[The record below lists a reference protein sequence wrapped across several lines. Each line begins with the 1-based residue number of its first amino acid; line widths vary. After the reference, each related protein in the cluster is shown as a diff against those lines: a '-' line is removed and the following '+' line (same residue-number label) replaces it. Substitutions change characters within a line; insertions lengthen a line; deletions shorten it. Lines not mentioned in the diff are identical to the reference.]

1 MKLRTIIF
9 AVLALI
15 AGLGTATFARHQLSQ
30 ARQTIVQQAAER
42 PSTTIY
48 VLVAARDLP
57 SGYLVQPDDLVWQ
70 SWPDDRVS
78 DAYLRKD
85 RDDPQALAGAVVRLH
100 ISQGEPVS
108 AGRMVKPGERGFL
121 AAVLAPGMRA
131 TSVPLTATS
140 DVAGLI
146 LPGDH
151 VDLILSHQIPDM
163 RDPNAPARTV
173 GETVVTNLRVV
184 AIDQTVNDQDKKPL
198 SGKTATFEV
207 TPRQAEMIEVAK
219 LIGNL
224 SLDLRSAGEAPDSKA
239 ADNKVADNK
248 VADGKDAKDAGADG
262 KGAATP
268 EDETTHTWDSDVSP
282 LLRRPDHGSGGVA
295 SVTILRGA
303 GKGGDSSGGAPGA
316 AIGGLGPAAG
326 SINNA
331 SNGAKGIA
339 DAAMSLRNTA
349 GAGLIGGF

>member
-15 AGLGTATFARHQLSQ
+15 AGLGTATFARYQLSQ

-48 VLVAARDLP
+48 VLVAGRDLP

-100 ISQGEPVS
+100 IAQGEPVS

-184 AIDQTVNDQDKKPL
+184 AIDQIVNDQDKKPL

-207 TPRQAEMIEVAK
+207 TPKQAEIIEVAK

-224 SLDLRSAGEAPDSKA
+224 SLDLRSAGEAPGS
-239 ADNKVADNK
+239 KVADSK
-248 VADGKDAKDAGADG
+248 VTDGKDAADGKDAKDA
-262 KGAATP
+262 ATP
-268 EDETTHTWDSDVSP
+268 DDGTTHTWDSEVSP
-282 LLRRPDHGSGGVA
+282 LMVRPDRGSSGGVV
-295 SVTILRGA
+295 SVTILRGN
-303 GKGGDSSGGAPGA
+303 GKGNDGAGGAPA
-316 AIGGLGPAAG
+316 SAIGGLGPAAV
-326 SINNA
+326 SMNNA
-331 SNGAKGIA
+331 SNGAKGIV
-339 DAAMSLRNTA
+339 DAATALRAST
-349 GAGLIGGF
+349 GAGLGGF

>member
-1 MKLRTIIF
+1 MRVRTIIF
-9 AVLALI
+9 AVFALI

-30 ARQTIVQQAAER
+30 ARQSIVQQVAEK
-42 PSTTIY
+42 PSKTIY
-48 VLVAARDLP
+48 ILVAAHDLP
-57 SGYLVQPDDLVWQ
+57 SGALVQPDDLMWQ

-85 RDDPQALAGAVVRLH
+85 RDDAQSLAGAVVRLH
-100 ISQGEPVS
+100 IAQGEPVS
-108 AGRMVKPGERGFL
+108 VGRMVKPGERGFL

-131 TSVPLTATS
+131 TSVPLTSTS

-151 VDLILSHQIPDM
+151 VDLILSHQIPDI

-184 AIDQTVNDQDKKPL
+184 AIDQTTNDQDKKPL

-207 TPRQAEMIEVAK
+207 TPKQAEIIEVAK

-224 SLDLRSAGEAPDSKA
+224 SLVLRSAGELPDNKDSK
-239 ADNKVADNK
+239 DK
-248 VADGKDAKDAGADG
+248 DGKDKDG
-262 KGAATP
+262 KNKDVADLDDG
-268 EDETTHTWDSDVSP
+268 TTHTWDSEVSP
-282 LLRRPDHGSGGVA
+282 LLRRPDRGSGGIA
-295 SVTILRGA
+295 SVTILRGTN
-303 GKGGDSSGGAPGA
+303 KGDPSGGAPA
-316 AIGGLGPAAG
+316 SATGGLGPAAG
-326 SINNA
+326 SMNNA
-331 SNGAKGIA
+331 SNGAKGIV

-349 GAGLIGGF
+349 GAGLVGGF

>member
-30 ARQTIVQQAAER
+30 ARQTIVQQVADR

-48 VLVAARDLP
+48 VLVAAHDLP
-57 SGYLVQPDDLVWQ
+57 TGSLVQPDDLTWQ

-85 RDDPQALAGAVVRLH
+85 HDDPQSLAGAVVRQH
-100 ISQGEPVS
+100 IAQGEPIS

-131 TSVPLTATS
+131 TSVPLTNTS

-151 VDLILSHQIPDM
+151 VDLILSHQIPDI

-184 AIDQTVNDQDKKPL
+184 AIDQTVNDQDKKPM

-207 TPRQAEMIEVAK
+207 TPKQAEVIEVAK

-224 SLDLRSAGEAPDSKA
+224 SLVLRSAGEL
-239 ADNKVADNK
+239 ADNKVDKDK
-248 VADGKDAKDAGADG
+248 VGKAEDGKDKDVAKLD
-262 KGAATP
+262 
-268 EDETTHTWDSDVSP
+268 DEPTHTWDSEVSP
-282 LLRRPDHGSGGVA
+282 LLRRPDRGSGGIA
-295 SVTILRGA
+295 SVTILRGTN
-303 GKGGDSSGGAPGA
+303 KGDEAGGAPGSA
-316 AIGGLGPAAG
+316 TGGLGPAVG
-326 SINNA
+326 SMNNA
-331 SNGAKGIA
+331 SNGAKGIV
-339 DAAMSLRNTA
+339 DAAMALRNTA
-349 GAGLIGGF
+349 GAGLVGGF

>member
-30 ARQTIVQQAAER
+30 ARQTIVQQVAER

-48 VLVAARDLP
+48 ILVAARDLP
-57 SGYLVQPDDLVWQ
+57 SGALVQPDDLMWQ

-85 RDDPQALAGAVVRLH
+85 RDDPQTLAGAVVRLH
-100 ISQGEPVS
+100 IAQGEPVS

-131 TSVPLTATS
+131 TSVPLTSTS

-151 VDLILSHQIPDM
+151 VDLILSHQIPDI
-163 RDPNAPARTV
+163 RDPNAPARTAS
-173 GETVVTNLRVV
+173 ETVLTNLRIV
-184 AIDQTVNDQDKKPL
+184 AIDQTTNDQDKKPL

-207 TPRQAEMIEVAK
+207 TPKQAEIIEVAK

-224 SLDLRSAGEAPDSKA
+224 SLVLRSAGEL
-239 ADNKVADNK
+239 ADN
-248 VADGKDAKDAGADG
+248 KDAKDKDAKDKDG
-262 KGAATP
+262 KELAKP
-268 EDETTHTWDSDVSP
+268 DEDATHTWDSEVSP
-282 LLRRPDHGSGGVA
+282 LMRRPDRGSGGIA
-295 SVTILRGA
+295 SVTILRGNP
-303 GKGGDSSGGAPGA
+303 KGDESGGSPGSA
-316 AIGGLGPAAG
+316 TGGLGPAVG
-326 SINNA
+326 SMNNA
-331 SNGAKGIA
+331 SNGAKGIV
-339 DAAMSLRNTA
+339 DAAMALRNTA
-349 GAGLIGGF
+349 GAGLVGGF